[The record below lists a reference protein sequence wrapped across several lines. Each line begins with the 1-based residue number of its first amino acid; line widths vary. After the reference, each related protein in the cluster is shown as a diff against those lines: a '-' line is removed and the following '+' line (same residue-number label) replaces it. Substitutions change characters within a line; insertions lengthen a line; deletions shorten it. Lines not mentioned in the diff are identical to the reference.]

1 MFHCEAVGLEFL
13 DSAPV
18 LLATNVTVNRPPD
31 EVFAAFAHDPAT
43 WGEFF
48 PGFDR
53 SGYYHTPGPHGV
65 GSGYAKR
72 FLGITVEERV
82 LAWDEGKRFASRV
95 ERTSL
100 PVFHAWVED
109 YRFEPDGGNGTQ
121 SPQVFRYRCDVGALH
136 RGAIP
141 GPPGLTR
148 VASRRAPGGR
158 REHRPARALQPPA
171 VRRRGRTAAAGA
183 RDASPP
189 PTAQS

>member
-1 MFHCEAVGLEFL
+1 MAMFHCEAVGLEFL

-18 LLATNVTVNRPPD
+18 LLATTVTVNRPPD

-72 FLGITVEERV
+72 FLGSTVEERV

-109 YRFEPDGGNGTQ
+109 YRFEPDGGNGTLI
-121 SPQVFRYRCDVGALH
+121 RI
-136 RGAIP
+136 AIGGHP
-141 GPPGLTR
+141 R
-148 VASRRAPGGR
+148 VPVKLANLVLP
-158 REHRPARALQPPA
+158 RALPA
-171 VRRRGRTAAAGA
+171 VLNRAGRNLESGQPLWDLPH
-183 RDASPP
+183 R
-189 PTAQS
+189 

>member
-1 MFHCEAVGLEFL
+1 MYRCKTVGLEFL

-18 LLATNVTVNRPPD
+18 TLRATVTVNRPPD

-72 FLGITVEERV
+72 FLGITFEERV
-82 LAWDEGKRFASRV
+82 LAWEEGTRFAFRV
-95 ERTSL
+95 ERSSA

-109 YRFEPDGGNGTQ
+109 YRFEPDGGSGTVVNIAIGGH
-121 SPQVFRYRCDVGALH
+121 PRIPVKLAELAL
-136 RGAIP
+136 
-141 GPPGLTR
+141 
-148 VASRRAPGGR
+148 S
-158 REHRPARALQPPA
+158 RALPVVFNRAARNLEADQPLW
-171 VRRRGRTAAAGA
+171 
-183 RDASPP
+183 DSPHR
-189 PTAQS
+189 